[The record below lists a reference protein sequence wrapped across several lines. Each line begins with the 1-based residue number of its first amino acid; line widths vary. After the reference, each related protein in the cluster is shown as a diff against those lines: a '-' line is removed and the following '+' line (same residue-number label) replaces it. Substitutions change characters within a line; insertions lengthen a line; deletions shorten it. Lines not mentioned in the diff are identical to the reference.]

1 MNLTYDYVIVGAGPA
16 GLQMGYY
23 LEKAKKRYIILEKA
37 PCAGDFFSKYPR
49 QRTLISINKVHTGYD
64 DPEINLRWDWNS
76 LLCDEELLFKQFSKK
91 YFPSADCMVD
101 YLKAFADKFN
111 LNVKYNVEINNTS
124 KKNGIFSLKDQNDE
138 VITCQYL
145 LMATGVFKPYIPDI
159 KGIENVTEN
168 YSNASKDPED
178 YAGDRVL
185 ILGKGNSGF
194 EMANSMVDTA
204 SVIHLASRNNLNLA
218 WKTHYV
224 GHLRAINNNILDTY
238 MLKSQNALISAN
250 IDRIEKTSD
259 GKFKV
264 TFSYNNVEEVE
275 VLYYERVILA
285 TGFKF
290 DDRIFDESCQPELCI
305 DDRFPRQTSAWES
318 TNISNLYFMGVLMHM
333 RDFKKKQS
341 GFIHGFRY
349 NIKSLYHILEERN
362 HELPVPYEE
371 CFMAPDDLTDLIINK
386 VNKTSALWQQTGF
399 MADAIVLDEDGVAQ
413 YYDAMPVDYLME
425 RFAAQESYLIITLEF
440 GQKFFD
446 EASDI
451 FSMDRVHKSDY
462 ENAHLSKFLHPIVR
476 EYSKGELIAEHHIIE
491 DFESVWTEEVHVA
504 PLKRFLGSILVQTE
518 LNYTDQVPVFDRKQA
533 LANRRV
539 A

>member
-37 PCAGDFFSKYPR
+37 PDAGDFFSRYPR
-49 QRTLISINKVHTGYD
+49 QRTLISINKVHTGCD

-111 LNVKYNVEINNTS
+111 LNVKYNVEIKNTS
-124 KKNGIFSLKDQNDE
+124 KKDGIFSLKDQNDE

-194 EMANSMVDTA
+194 EIANSMVDTA

-250 IDRIEKTSD
+250 IDSIEKTSD

-290 DDRIFDESCQPELCI
+290 DNCIFDESCKPELCI
-305 DDRFPRQTSAWES
+305 DDRFPKQTSAWES

-371 CFMAPDDLTDLIINK
+371 CFMAPNDLADLIIKK

-399 MADAIVLDEDGVAQ
+399 MADAIVLDEYRAAQ

-425 RFAAQESYLIITLEF
+425 RFADQESYLIITLEF

-451 FSMDRVHKSDY
+451 FSMDRVHKNDY
-462 ENAHLSKFLHPIVR
+462 KNAHLSKFLHPIVR

-504 PLKRFLGSILVQTE
+504 PLKCFLESILVQTE
-518 LNYTDQVPVFDRKQA
+518 LSYTD
-533 LANRRV
+533 
-539 A
+539 

>member
-1 MNLTYDYVIVGAGPA
+1 MENTNLTYDYVIVGAGPA

-23 LEKAKKRYIILEKA
+23 LEKAKKRYVILERA
-37 PCAGDFFSKYPR
+37 PCAGNFFSRYPR
-49 QRTLISINKVHTGYD
+49 QRTLISINKVHTGCD
-64 DPEINLRWDWNS
+64 DPKVNLRWDWNS

-101 YLKAFADKFN
+101 YLKEFANKFN
-111 LNVKYNVEINNTS
+111 LNVKYNVEV
-124 KKNGIFSLKDQNDE
+124 KNIGKEDGVFSVKDQNDK

-145 LMATGVFKPYIPDI
+145 LMATGVFKPYVPAI

-194 EMANSMVDTA
+194 EVANSMVDTA
-204 SVIHLASRNNLNLA
+204 AVIHLASRNNLNLA

-250 IDRIEKTSD
+250 IDSIEKTPD
-259 GKFKV
+259 DKFKV
-264 TFSYNNVEEVE
+264 TFSYSNVEEVE
-275 VLYYERVILA
+275 VLYYERVILT

-290 DDRIFDESCQPELCI
+290 DNSVFDEGCRPELCI
-305 DDRFPRQTSAWES
+305 DDRFPKQTSAWES
-318 TNISNLYFMGVLMHM
+318 TNVPNLYFMGVLMHM

-362 HELPVPYEE
+362 HALPVPYEE
-371 CFMAPDDLTDLIINK
+371 CPSIPSDLTDLIIKK

-399 MADAIVLDEDGVAQ
+399 MADAVVLDEEREVAQ

-425 RFAAQESYLIITLEF
+425 QLADEESYLTITLEF

-446 EASDI
+446 EARDI
-451 FSMDRVHKSDY
+451 FSMSRVNKNDY

-476 EYSKGELIAEHHIIE
+476 MYSKGELIAEHHIIE

-504 PLKRFLGSILVQTE
+504 PLRRFLESVLTE
-518 LNYTDQVPVFDRKQA
+518 AVLS
-533 LANRRV
+533 
-539 A
+539 